1 MSFLAETFSTK
12 LAREGFLPGVSPH
25 VDIDTVLVFES
36 LVADV
41 AVVQQP
47 RLLLG
52 LLLGPPVVLPGH
64 LGEVRQLGGGGGGGA
79 GRVPR
84 LVQHQ
89 VTRHV
94 HLDGDDAAAGRA
106 GQLRG
111 GGGALD
117 CVGGGGGGG
126 GGAARHA
133 CVREQLIVDARVAVL
148 EPRHGLAALQLQ
160 QQDVL
165 GGLALALSLQHNS
178 QGS

>member
-1 MSFLAETFSTK
+1 MSFLAETFSTQ

-52 LLLGPPVVLPGH
+52 LLLGAPVVLPGH
-64 LGEVRQLGGGGGGGA
+64 LGEVRQLGGGGGGGGA

-89 VTRHV
+89 VPRHV

-106 GQLRG
+106 GQLGG

-117 CVGGGGGGG
+117 CVGGGGG
-126 GGAARHA
+126 AARHPR
-133 CVREQLIVDARVAVL
+133 VREQLIVDARVAVL

-178 QGS
+178 QGW